1 MKQKKSIYLILSF
14 IIVTTVIVVM
24 SFNFLYTYN
33 TTKEKIITNIKANSK
48 TTILSL
54 KENITGM
61 MDSYLINEYTKIV
74 LNEMDRSDILA
85 IVIHDYNMGKIMGKE
100 SYISGKIRN
109 DESIIKDY
117 SASNEKQNKDLENSF
132 YKENYDIVSKNQVIG
147 KISIYFSDKEMNEE
161 LTSIIKENLR
171 NTLIISVLLILVL
184 FYFIKLFVL
193 KPISDII
200 DVITVCDDDGIPIEK
215 IPSNKTTKEFSLLTT
230 TLNNMIDSIKTSRI
244 ILEKSENR
252 LEYLLEM
259 SPIAVRIA
267 KNKGED
273 VIFANNAYS
282 KLLRLNKK
290 ELLHKNPKDYYADK
304 EVYEEIVKSLKEND
318 SIYNKLVKLN
328 IDNETV
334 WALASYVNINFD
346 GVDSIVGWF
355 YDVTKEKETE
365 KQLYEAL
372 ELQSAIFDNSGYL
385 LIRCDKNGIIKQ
397 INKEAVKVLGYEP
410 KELIDIHTPEI
421 IHLKSEVEQKAK
433 EFSKELDMKVDV
445 GFETFVIKSNLSKEN
460 EHEWTYITKDG
471 KNIPVLLSVS
481 ALRDKE
487 NNIYGYFGIAKD
499 ITQRKVIESQA
510 KLASMG
516 EMIGNIAHQWRQ
528 PLNVISTIASGIKLK
543 NEFIELKIDDIL
555 PDMENI
561 LKQTKYLSDT
571 IDDFRD
577 FIKNSNKKERISIKE
592 TIEKTLSI
600 FHSAMKNNNITIV
613 SNIKDDFYIDGF
625 QNQLIQAIINI
636 LNNSKDAFNDNEIKE
651 RFIFIESQ
659 NVLNKQI
666 ITIKDNAGGIKD
678 EIIHKIFE
686 PYFTTKHKSIGTGLG
701 LSMVH
706 QIVTKHHN
714 ATIEVENETYE
725 YEQNKYVGACFKIEF
740 EK

>member
-1 MKQKKSIYLILSF
+1 MKEKKSIYLILGV
-14 IIVTTVIVVM
+14 IIVTTVIVIM
-24 SFNFLYTYN
+24 SINFLYTYN
-33 TTKEKIITNIKANSK
+33 DTKNKIVADIKSNSKII
-48 TTILSL
+48 ILSL
-54 KENITGM
+54 KENIRGM

-74 LNEMDRSDILA
+74 LNEMERNDILA
-85 IVIHDYNMGKIMGKE
+85 IVIHDYNMGKIMGKS

-109 DESIIKDY
+109 EDLSIIDY
-117 SASNEKQNKDLENSF
+117 SASNEKQNKSLQSSF
-132 YKENYDIVSKNQVIG
+132 YSESYDIVSNGNLIG
-147 KISIYFSDKEMNEE
+147 KINIYFSDKEINEQ

-171 NTLIISVLLILVL
+171 NTLIISLLLILVL

-200 DVITVCDDDGIPIEK
+200 DVITLCDDDGIPLQE
-215 IPSNKTTKEFSLLTT
+215 IPSNKKTKEFTLLAN

-244 ILEKSENR
+244 ILENSETK

-290 ELLHKNPKDYYADK
+290 DLLHKNPKDYYTDK
-304 EVYEEIVKSLKEND
+304 DVYEEIIKSLKKND
-318 SIYNKLVKLN
+318 NIYNKLVELT

-334 WALASYVNINFD
+334 WALASYVNIKFD

-372 ELQSAIFDNSGYL
+372 ELQSAIFDNSGYIL
-385 LIRCDKNGIIKQ
+385 VRCDKDGIIKQ
-397 INKEAVKVLGYEP
+397 INKEAVRVLGYEP
-410 KELIDIHTPEI
+410 NELINIHTPEI
-421 IHLKSEVEQKAK
+421 IHLKSEIEQKAK
-433 EFSKELDMKVDV
+433 DFSKELNIDV
-445 GFETFVIKSNLSKEN
+445 NAGFETFVIKSNLSKEN
-460 EHEWTYITKDG
+460 EHEWTYITKEG
-471 KNIPVLLSVS
+471 KHIPILLSVS
-481 ALRDKE
+481 ALKDK
-487 NNIYGYFGIAKD
+487 NHNIYGYFGIAKD
-499 ITQRKVIESQA
+499 ISQRKIMESQA

-543 NEFIELKIDDIL
+543 SEFIELKIEDIL
-555 PDMENI
+555 PDMDNV

-577 FIKNSNKKERISIKE
+577 FIKNSNKKEKISIKE

-600 FHSAMKNNNITIV
+600 FHSAMKNNNITIIV
-613 SNIKDDFYIDGF
+613 NTKDDLWIEGF
-625 QNQLIQAIINI
+625 QNQLIQATINI
-636 LNNSKDAFNDNEIKE
+636 LNNSKDAFKE
-651 RFIFIESQ
+651 NNCEDKLIFIETTLISNNLQ
-659 NVLNKQI
+659 LK
-666 ITIKDNAGGIKD
+666 IKENAAGIKED
-678 EIIHKIFE
+678 IIDKIFE
-686 PYFTTKHKSIGTGLG
+686 PYFTTKHKSIGTGIG

-706 QIVTKHHN
+706 QIITKHHE
-714 ATIEVENETYE
+714 ATIEVLNETYE
-725 YEQNKYVGACFKIEF
+725 YEQKNYTGASFKIEF
-740 EK
+740 KK

>member
-1 MKQKKSIYLILSF
+1 MKQKKSIYLILGV
-14 IIVTTVIVVM
+14 IIVTTVIVIM
-24 SFNFLYTYN
+24 TINFLYTYN
-33 TTKEKIITNIKANSK
+33 DTKNKIIADIKSNSK

-54 KENITGM
+54 KENIRGM
-61 MDSYLINEYTKIV
+61 IDSYLINEYTKIV
-74 LNEMDRSDILA
+74 LNEMERSDILA
-85 IVIHDYNMGKIMGKE
+85 IIIYDYNMGKIMGKS

-109 DESIIKDY
+109 EDSSIIDY
-117 SASNEKQNKDLENSF
+117 ISENEKQNKSLENSF
-132 YKENYDIVSKNQVIG
+132 YNENYDIVSNEHLIG
-147 KISIYFSDKEMNEE
+147 KVSIYFSDKEMNKQ

-171 NTLIISVLLILVL
+171 NTLIISFLLILVL

-200 DVITVCDDDGIPIEK
+200 DVITLSDDDGIPLQQ
-215 IPSNKTTKEFSLLTT
+215 IPSNKKTKEFALLANS
-230 TLNNMIDSIKTSRI
+230 LNNMIQSIKNSRI
-244 ILEKSENR
+244 ILEKSEYR

-290 ELLHKNPKDYYADK
+290 ELIHKNPKDYYADK
-304 EVYEEIVKSLKEND
+304 EVYNEIIKSLKEND
-318 SIYNKLVKLN
+318 SIYNKLVELS
-328 IDNETV
+328 IENETI
-334 WALASYVNINFD
+334 WARASYVNIKFD

-397 INKEAVKVLGYEP
+397 INKEAVRVLGYEAN
-410 KELIDIHTPEI
+410 ELIDTHTPEI

-433 EFSKELDMKVDV
+433 EFSKELGIEVKV

-471 KNIPVLLSVS
+471 KHIPVLLSVS

-487 NNIYGYFGIAKD
+487 HNIYGYFGISKD
-499 ITQRKVIESQA
+499 ISQRKLIESQA

-543 NEFIELKIDDIL
+543 NEFIELKIEDVL

-577 FIKNSNKKERISIKE
+577 FIKNTNKREKISIKE

-600 FHSAMKNNNITIV
+600 FHSAMKNNNITIIA
-613 SNIKDDFYIDGF
+613 NIEDDFAIEGF
-625 QNQLIQAIINI
+625 QNQLIQAMINI
-636 LNNSKDAFNDNEIKE
+636 LNNSKDAFKDNYIED
-651 RFIFIESQ
+651 RFIFIESK
-659 NVLNKQI
+659 NSSNKFEI
-666 ITIKDNAGGIKD
+666 SIKDNAGGIKE
-678 EIIHKIFE
+678 EIINKIFE
-686 PYFTTKHKSIGTGLG
+686 PYFTTKHKSIGTGIG

-714 ATIEVENETYE
+714 ATIGVINETYE
-725 YEQNKYVGACFKIEF
+725 YEGKNYTGACFKIEF